1 MRIAFTTLGCK
12 VNHYETEAMRE
23 LFQQAGWDVVPFA
36 SPAEVYVVNTC
47 TVTQVS
53 DKKSRQ
59 LLSQAHRRAPEA
71 LVVATGC
78 YAQTEAEKVA
88 SLPGVGLVLGTD
100 GRREIVARVAQ
111 ALSERG
117 CSAPDV
123 PNARGIE
130 RFEELSAIADT
141 RTRATLKIQDGC
153 NNFCSYCLIPY
164 VRGRSRSRALD
175 KVVEEVRSVPENI
188 KEIVLT
194 GIDISSYGKDIGLS
208 LKDLILAL
216 SDVDKRIRLGSFEMN
231 IIDDNLLNALKGLK
245 HFCPHF
251 HLSLQSGSDEVLR
264 TMNRHYKTKDYLERV
279 RLIRKYFP
287 LAGITTDV
295 IVGFPTET
303 DEEFLIS
310 KEFVK
315 SVGFSDVH
323 CFPYSPR
330 KGTASYKKYKPLDS
344 SVIDGR
350 MKEMLEIKENLKKD
364 FLLKNVGATHEV
376 LFEEYENGY
385 CAGYSENYIRFY
397 DKTAKPDEIRKIT
410 GKAQIFDGL
419 M

>member
-1 MRIAFTTLGCK
+1 M
-12 VNHYETEAMRE
+12 
-23 LFQQAGWDVVPFA
+23 
-36 SPAEVYVVNTC
+36 
-47 TVTQVS
+47 
-53 DKKSRQ
+53 
-59 LLSQAHRRAPEA
+59 
-71 LVVATGC
+71 
-78 YAQTEAEKVA
+78 
-88 SLPGVGLVLGTD
+88 
-100 GRREIVARVAQ
+100 
-111 ALSERG
+111 
-117 CSAPDV
+117 
-123 PNARGIE
+123 
-130 RFEELSAIADT
+130 
-141 RTRATLKIQDGC
+141 
-153 NNFCSYCLIPY
+153 
-164 VRGRSRSRALD
+164 
-175 KVVEEVRSVPENI
+175 PENI

-208 LKDLILAL
+208 LKDLIFAL

-231 IIDDNLLNALKGLK
+231 IIDDELLNALKGLR

-303 DEEFLIS
+303 DKEFLIS

-330 KGTASYKKYKPLDS
+330 KGTASYKKYKPLNS

-376 LFEEYENGY
+376 LLR
-385 CAGYSENYIRFY
+385 ST
-397 DKTAKPDEIRKIT
+397 KTAIAPGTAKIT
-410 GKAQIFDGL
+410 
-419 M
+419 

>member
-1 MRIAFTTLGCK
+1 MKVCVFTLGCK
-12 VNHYETEAMRE
+12 VNRYESDVIINKLIERGYEVTENLEKA
-23 LFQQAGWDVVPFA
+23 DY
-36 SPAEVYVVNTC
+36 YVINTC
-47 TVTQVS
+47 AVT
-53 DKKSRQ
+53 
-59 LLSQAHRRAPEA
+59 A
-71 LVVATGC
+71 
-78 YAQTEAEKVA
+78 EAEKKIPSV
-88 SLPGVGLVLGTD
+88 
-100 GRREIVARVAQ
+100 RRAREKNKNPDAKKSSFAVARPKNNAKQFEKDGVVYVSGTAKKDLL
-111 ALSERG
+111 ALLPESGVNVEDIPK
-117 CSAPDV
+117 SY
-123 PNARGIE
+123 
-130 RFEELSAIADT
+130 EESGFAENV
-141 RTRATLKIQDGC
+141 RTRAYVKIQDGC

-231 IIDDNLLNALKGLK
+231 IIDDGLLNALKGLK

-279 RLIRKYFP
+279 RLIRKYYP

-303 DEEFLIS
+303 DKEFSIS

-330 KGTASYKKYKPLDS
+330 KGTVAYKKYKPLDS
-344 SVIDGR
+344 SSLIDGR
-350 MKEMLEIKENLKKD
+350 MKEMLEIKENLKND

-397 DKTAKPDEIRKIT
+397 DKTAKTRRNQKKIT

>member
-1 MRIAFTTLGCK
+1 M
-12 VNHYETEAMRE
+12 
-23 LFQQAGWDVVPFA
+23 
-36 SPAEVYVVNTC
+36 
-47 TVTQVS
+47 
-53 DKKSRQ
+53 
-59 LLSQAHRRAPEA
+59 
-71 LVVATGC
+71 
-78 YAQTEAEKVA
+78 
-88 SLPGVGLVLGTD
+88 
-100 GRREIVARVAQ
+100 
-111 ALSERG
+111 
-117 CSAPDV
+117 
-123 PNARGIE
+123 
-130 RFEELSAIADT
+130 
-141 RTRATLKIQDGC
+141 
-153 NNFCSYCLIPY
+153 
-164 VRGRSRSRALD
+164 
-175 KVVEEVRSVPENI
+175 EEVRSVPENI

-231 IIDDNLLNALKGLK
+231 IIDDGLLNALKGLR

-303 DEEFLIS
+303 DKEFLIS

-350 MKEMLEIKENLKKD
+350 MKEMLEIKENLKND

-397 DKTAKPDEIRKIT
+397 DKTAKPDEIIKIT

>member
-130 RFEELSAIADT
+130 RFEEL
-141 RTRATLKIQDGC
+141 
-153 NNFCSYCLIPY
+153 
-164 VRGRSRSRALD
+164 
-175 KVVEEVRSVPENI
+175 
-188 KEIVLT
+188 
-194 GIDISSYGKDIGLS
+194 
-208 LKDLILAL
+208 
-216 SDVDKRIRLGSFEMN
+216 M
-231 IIDDNLLNALKGLK
+231 
-245 HFCPHF
+245 
-251 HLSLQSGSDEVLR
+251 
-264 TMNRHYKTKDYLERV
+264 
-279 RLIRKYFP
+279 
-287 LAGITTDV
+287 
-295 IVGFPTET
+295 
-303 DEEFLIS
+303 
-310 KEFVK
+310 
-315 SVGFSDVH
+315 
-323 CFPYSPR
+323 
-330 KGTASYKKYKPLDS
+330 
-344 SVIDGR
+344 
-350 MKEMLEIKENLKKD
+350 
-364 FLLKNVGATHEV
+364 
-376 LFEEYENGY
+376 EEYEVDAQVLLELN
-385 CAGYSENYIRFY
+385 NV
-397 DKTAKPDEIRKIT
+397 DEQAYALRYMT
-410 GKAQIFDGL
+410 ELEEGKE
-419 M
+419 

>member
-1 MRIAFTTLGCK
+1 MKVCVFTLGCK
-12 VNHYETEAMRE
+12 VNRYESDVIINKLIERGYEVTENLEKA
-23 LFQQAGWDVVPFA
+23 DY
-36 SPAEVYVVNTC
+36 YVINTC
-47 TVTQVS
+47 AVTAEAE
-53 DKKSRQ
+53 KKSRQ
-59 LLSQAHRRAPEA
+59 
-71 LVVATGC
+71 C
-78 YAQTEAEKVA
+78 
-88 SLPGVGLVLGTD
+88 
-100 GRREIVARVAQ
+100 VARVKKQNPAAKILICGCASENNAKQ
-111 ALSERG
+111 FEKDGVVYVSGTAKKDLLSLLPE
-117 CSAPDV
+117 S
-123 PNARGIE
+123 GINVE
-130 RFEELSAIADT
+130 DIPKSYEESGFAENV
-141 RTRATLKIQDGC
+141 RTRAYVKIQDGC

-231 IIDDNLLNALKGLK
+231 IIDDGLLNALKGLR

>member
-1 MRIAFTTLGCK
+1 MLPESG
-12 VNHYETEAMRE
+12 VNVEDIPKSYEES
-23 LFQQAGWDVVPFA
+23 GFA
-36 SPAEVYVVNTC
+36 ENV
-47 TVTQVS
+47 
-53 DKKSRQ
+53 
-59 LLSQAHRRAPEA
+59 
-71 LVVATGC
+71 
-78 YAQTEAEKVA
+78 
-88 SLPGVGLVLGTD
+88 
-100 GRREIVARVAQ
+100 
-111 ALSERG
+111 
-117 CSAPDV
+117 
-123 PNARGIE
+123 
-130 RFEELSAIADT
+130 
-141 RTRATLKIQDGC
+141 RTRAYVKIQDGC

-231 IIDDNLLNALKGLK
+231 IIDDGLLNALKGLR

-303 DEEFLIS
+303 DKEFFVS

-330 KGTASYKKYKPLDS
+330 KGTASYKSINRLTRP
-344 SVIDGR
+344 
-350 MKEMLEIKENLKKD
+350 
-364 FLLKNVGATHEV
+364 
-376 LFEEYENGY
+376 
-385 CAGYSENYIRFY
+385 
-397 DKTAKPDEIRKIT
+397 
-410 GKAQIFDGL
+410 
-419 M
+419 